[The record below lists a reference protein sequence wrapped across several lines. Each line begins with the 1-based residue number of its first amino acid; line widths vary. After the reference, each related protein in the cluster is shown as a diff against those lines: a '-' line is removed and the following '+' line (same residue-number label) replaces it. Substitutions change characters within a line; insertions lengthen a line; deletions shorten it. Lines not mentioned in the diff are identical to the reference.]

1 MKAYKDVA
9 IIEGHLSSFIYKYIL
24 NIRERGFGFEHFSD
38 ETILYALLEYSQ
50 FPRQMEDEE
59 RLLYLYSKCG
69 EFSGTNRDVTV
80 EYTDN
85 GNFVMIPVEDPIF

>member
-9 IIEGHLSSFIYKYIL
+9 IIEGHLSSFIFNYITPL
-24 NIRERGFGFEHFSD
+24 RKGKGFEHFSN

-50 FPRQMEDEE
+50 FPRQMNDEE

-69 EFSGTNRDVTV
+69 EFSGVNKDVTV
-80 EYTDN
+80 EYDSN
-85 GNFVMIPVEDPIF
+85 GNFVMLTDYNIF